1 MRWRRG
7 MRICLS
13 CYRGNPYCGGQG
25 IYLYHLSLELS
36 RQGHQVTLMVGP
48 PYPEPTPWARVI
60 TLPNHQFWGKKADFL
75 PKDDP
80 LRIFSPLN
88 FFEFATSRIGYFPE
102 ILAFSLRA
110 FDAFRRLHG
119 EDRFDVIHD
128 VETLGYG
135 LLLSRKLGVP
145 VVSTI
150 HHPLS
155 RDMAAHLSKA
165 RSWVERYYNVV
176 FFPLIMQGMV
186 ARRIDGLITSSIAG
200 RDDLIRTFRLRPEL
214 VRLVYTGIDLE
225 TFRVAPNLERNPRE
239 ILFVGNAQD
248 PRKGIKVLLEALR
261 YLPPSIKLTIVD
273 EGEPSKGYAP
283 GLVRSMGLGS
293 RVKFTGR
300 IPLAELVERY
310 RRTAVLVM
318 PSLFEGFGLPVAEA
332 MACGTPVVA
341 ARAGSLPEVVGGD
354 QEGGLL
360 VPPGDAKA
368 LAESIHTV
376 LSRPALAKEL
386 GVRARARV
394 EARFSWERTARE
406 TVEVYR
412 WAAQGGR
419 PH

>member
-1 MRWRRG
+1 

-25 IYLYHLSLELS
+25 VYLYHLSRELS
-36 RQGHQVTLMVGP
+36 RQGHEVTLMVGP
-48 PYPEPTPWARVI
+48 PYPEPMPWAEVI
-60 TLPNHQFWGKKADFL
+60 RLPNHHFWGKKADFL

-80 LRIFSPLN
+80 LSIFSPLN

-102 ILAFSLRA
+102 ILTFSLRA
-110 FDAFRRLHG
+110 FRALRRLHG
-119 EDRFDVIHD
+119 EVRFDVIHD

-135 LLLSRKLGVP
+135 LLLTRKLGLP
-145 VVSTI
+145 VVSTV

-165 RSWVERYYNVV
+165 RSWIERYYNIV

-186 ARRIDGLITSSIAG
+186 ARRIEGLITSSIAG
-200 RDDLIRTFRLRPEL
+200 REDLIRTFRLRAET
-214 VRLVYTGIDLE
+214 VRVVHTGIDLE
-225 TFRVAPNLERNPRE
+225 TFRVDLDLERNPRE

-248 PRKGIKVLLEALR
+248 PRKGIKFLLEALG
-261 YLPPSIKLTIVD
+261 YLPPGVKLTIVD

-293 RVKFTGR
+293 RVTFTGR
-300 IPLAELVERY
+300 IPLTELVELY

-318 PSLFEGFGLPVAEA
+318 PSMFEGFGLPVAEA

-341 ARAGSLPEVVGGD
+341 ARAGSLPEVVGED

-368 LAESIHTV
+368 LAESIHKL
-376 LSRPALAKEL
+376 LSRPAWAKEL
-386 GVRARARV
+386 GARARARV
-394 EARFSWERTARE
+394 EARFSWQRTARE

-412 WAAQGGR
+412 WARQRGR
-419 PH
+419 RH

>member
-1 MRWRRG
+1 

-25 IYLYHLSLELS
+25 IYLYHLSRELT
-36 RQGHQVTLMVGP
+36 RQGHEVALVVGP
-48 PYPEPTPWARVI
+48 PYPEPMPWARVI
-60 TLPNHQFWGKKADFL
+60 PIPNHHFWGKKVDFL

-80 LRIFSPLN
+80 LCIFSPLN
-88 FFEFATSRIGYFPE
+88 FFEFAASRIGYFPE

-110 FDAFRRLHG
+110 FVAIRRLHA
-119 EDRFDVIHD
+119 EARFDVIHD

-135 LLLSRKLGVP
+135 LLLARRMGLP
-145 VVSTI
+145 VVSTV

-186 ARRIDGLITSSIAG
+186 ARRIDGLITSSVAG
-200 RDDLIRTFRLRPEL
+200 REELIGTFRLRPEM
-214 VRLVYTGIDLE
+214 VRLVYTGVDLE
-225 TFRVAPNLERNPRE
+225 TFDVAPNLERNPRE

-248 PRKGIKVLLEALR
+248 PRKGIKVLLEALC
-261 YLPPSIKLTIVD
+261 YLPPSVKLTIVD

-293 RVKFTGR
+293 RVTFTGR
-300 IPLAELVERY
+300 IPLPELVERY
-310 RRTAVLVM
+310 RRTTALVL

-341 ARAGSLPEVVGGD
+341 ARAGSLPEVVGED
-354 QEGGLL
+354 EQGGML

-368 LAESIHTV
+368 LAESIHKIM
-376 LSRPALAKEL
+376 SRPALAKEL
-386 GVRARARV
+386 GAKARARV
-394 EARFSWERTARE
+394 EALFSWERTARE
-406 TVEVYR
+406 TTEVYR
-412 WAAQGGR
+412 WAAQRGVAR
-419 PH
+419 